1 MREIFYYIRHSL
13 ALKVGLNIV
22 LHVIF
27 VFLLS
32 LGFLFVRSRQLV
44 RQEAFERAALVLEK
58 TSNSIVGCLN
68 GIEEATHN
76 MERLF
81 MSNPTLQGALCY
93 SRQMVDLFPDA
104 CGCTISLENGPLS
117 RFSVS
122 SVRENDSVFSECKA
136 TNYYEKAWYRQP
148 KATKRPCWVGLY
160 NDNTEGIT
168 SNLDMMVSYN
178 LPLCDDEK
186 HLVGGISTNMSLSSL
201 SKVVSTELPYS
212 NSYCFMMD
220 RDGRYCVHPDTTR
233 NFSQTIYQYA
243 DAKKSSDII
252 VLAHEIFSG
261 KRDYMRVS
269 IGEQSYFVF
278 YQPVPRTEWYL
289 ALVCPESDIMGGY
302 NRLEYMILILISVG
316 LLLIFYGCIRTMNKF
331 IAPLNLLVSQSKY
344 ITSGHFNMPMNHT
357 IRQDLVGQLQNSFSD
372 MQHTLNEHVNQLQRT
387 NEKAEQ
393 RNKELIA
400 AGLLAKE
407 SGRRKQLFIQD
418 VSHQIRTPL
427 NIIQGFLIV
436 LRDGCQQLSP
446 EERTDILDTMYQNA
460 TSLRRMAYMLV
471 DASWL
476 ETDAKLDCLDVVGCN
491 DIAREAI
498 DAFNNRPPYDVI
510 LNFETD
516 VPDSFH
522 ITTNR
527 NHLFRILCELLYNAK
542 KYAANELVR
551 FRLTM
556 SSDSVFY
563 IIEDR
568 GPGIPAAERDRVFNH
583 FLKLNSFS
591 EGLGLGLNLSRRFA
605 QKMGGEL
612 TLDSSYTD
620 GCRFLLK
627 LPL

>member
-1 MREIFYYIRHSL
+1 
-13 ALKVGLNIV
+13 
-22 LHVIF
+22 
-27 VFLLS
+27 
-32 LGFLFVRSRQLV
+32 
-44 RQEAFERAALVLEK
+44 
-58 TSNSIVGCLN
+58 
-68 GIEEATHN
+68 
-76 MERLF
+76 
-81 MSNPTLQGALCY
+81 
-93 SRQMVDLFPDA
+93 
-104 CGCTISLENGPLS
+104 
-117 RFSVS
+117 
-122 SVRENDSVFSECKA
+122 
-136 TNYYEKAWYRQP
+136 
-148 KATKRPCWVGLY
+148 
-160 NDNTEGIT
+160 
-168 SNLDMMVSYN
+168 
-178 LPLCDDEK
+178 
-186 HLVGGISTNMSLSSL
+186 
-201 SKVVSTELPYS
+201 
-212 NSYCFMMD
+212 
-220 RDGRYCVHPDTTR
+220 
-233 NFSQTIYQYA
+233 
-243 DAKKSSDII
+243 
-252 VLAHEIFSG
+252 
-261 KRDYMRVS
+261 
-269 IGEQSYFVF
+269 
-278 YQPVPRTEWYL
+278 
-289 ALVCPESDIMGGY
+289 
-302 NRLEYMILILISVG
+302 
-316 LLLIFYGCIRTMNKF
+316 MNKF

-436 LRDGCQQLSP
+436 LRDSCQQLSP